1 MLFINLIKST
11 HRILFVVNIK
21 PYTLF
26 HKMKS
31 MHLPL
36 NWTICLIIMVY
47 HPGQLFTKV
56 EGEFEHFVLVFIIQ
70 MADDINHACSRQ

>member
-21 PYTLF
+21 PSTLF

-31 MHLPL
+31 MQLPL
-36 NWTICLIIMVY
+36 NWTISLIIIIMVY
-47 HPGQLFTKV
+47 HSGQLLPK
-56 EGEFEHFVLVFIIQ
+56 
-70 MADDINHACSRQ
+70 